1 MRNDNSM
8 SILFFVFK
16 FLASHKFSIVYF
28 DQTLQGNSFFVKD
41 DPKFNSTDGQPGAWI
56 PGQSRTFRLPSN
68 QMLECGSIAVLSS
81 GFTVTQGIG
90 AD

>member
-1 MRNDNSM
+1 M
-8 SILFFVFK
+8 SLRLVEFK
-16 FLASHKFSIVYF
+16 FFASHKYSIIHF

-41 DPKFNSTDGQPGAWI
+41 DPKFNSADGQPGAWI

-68 QMLECGSIAVLSS
+68 QMLDCSSITVLSS
-81 GFTVTQGIG
+81 GFTVVLGIG